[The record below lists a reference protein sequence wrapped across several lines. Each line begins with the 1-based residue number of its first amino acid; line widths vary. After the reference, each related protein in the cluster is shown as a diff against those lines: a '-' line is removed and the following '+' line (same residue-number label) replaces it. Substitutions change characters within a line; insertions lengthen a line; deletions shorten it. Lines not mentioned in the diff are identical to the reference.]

1 MTSASILDIHRI
13 TSESSKEM
21 PLSCTVYVS
30 LYLRAGGLLLNELM
44 NRSKLFPSNTTE
56 DKRNRQ
62 RERESTYKDNTNT
75 SHIYLNLAKKA
86 REQPDLVNDG
96 SYVLPGQR
104 E

>member
-44 NRSKLFPSNTTE
+44 NQSKLFPSNTTE
-56 DKRNRQ
+56 DKRNRE
-62 RERESTYKDNTNT
+62 RERE
-75 SHIYLNLAKKA
+75 HIQGQHKYIPHLFKFSEKCKRAA
-86 REQPDLVNDG
+86 RLGE
-96 SYVLPGQR
+96 
-104 E
+104 